1 MQKKHF
7 LAFSINNYYWIN
19 LLKKNHFDIIIIK
32 TFVVVKCAPSGL
44 NSYACAPAERWPK
57 TGLVYISFFGRDKRV
72 ERMGQSYPVK
82 APPLYGAAIT
92 AFFSSFICI
101 LVRYIAFFV
110 IFMDI
115 ICEYCAYFNC
125 VWAEIL
131 L

>member
-1 MQKKHF
+1 M
-7 LAFSINNYYWIN
+7 IN
-19 LLKKNHFDIIIIK
+19 IIIIK

-92 AFFSSFICI
+92 AFFFLLSF
-101 LVRYIAFFV
+101 VY
-110 IFMDI
+110 
-115 ICEYCAYFNC
+115 
-125 VWAEIL
+125 
-131 L
+131 